1 MLKKTATIGYQDG
14 HEDTVT
20 LTARAQCQAEEHAQ
34 TNGWG
39 PVENCKIRFI
49 YYFAYTAA
57 RQQGKTKLPYD
68 QWLDSIIDV
77 VVNTPDDTEDAQ
89 LDPTN

>member
-14 HEDTVT
+14 HEDTVI

-39 PVENCKIRFI
+39 PVENCKIWFV
-49 YYFAYTAA
+49 YCFAYTAA
-57 RQQGKTKLPYD
+57 RQQGKTALPYG
-68 QWLDSIIDV
+68 QWLDSILDV

>member
-1 MLKKTATIGYQDG
+1 M
-14 HEDTVT
+14 
-20 LTARAQCQAEEHAQ
+20 
-34 TNGWG
+34 
-39 PVENCKIRFI
+39 ENCKIRFV

-57 RQQGKTKLPYD
+57 RQQGKTKLPYE

>member
-1 MLKKTATIGYQDG
+1 MPGRGTRPDQRVGA
-14 HEDTVT
+14 
-20 LTARAQCQAEEHAQ
+20 
-34 TNGWG
+34 
-39 PVENCKIRFI
+39 VENCKIRFV

-57 RQQGKTKLPYD
+57 RQQGKTTLPYE

-77 VVNTPDDTEDAQ
+77 VINTPDDTEDAQ

>member
-1 MLKKTATIGYQDG
+1 MLKKTATICYQDG
-14 HEDTVT
+14 HEDTVI

-39 PVENCKIRFI
+39 PVENCKIRFV

-57 RQQGKTKLPYD
+57 RQQGKTKLP
-68 QWLDSIIDV
+68 
-77 VVNTPDDTEDAQ
+77 
-89 LDPTN
+89 TNSGLTASSTW

>member
-1 MLKKTATIGYQDG
+1 MPGRGTRPDQR
-14 HEDTVT
+14 V
-20 LTARAQCQAEEHAQ
+20 
-34 TNGWG
+34 G
-39 PVENCKIRFI
+39 PVENCKIRFV
-49 YYFAYTAA
+49 YYFAYSAA
-57 RQQGKTKLPYD
+57 RQQGKTALPYG

>member
-1 MLKKTATIGYQDG
+1 MLKKTATICYQDG
-14 HEDTVT
+14 HEDTVI

-39 PVENCKIRFI
+39 PVENCKIRFV
-49 YYFAYTAA
+49 YYFAYE
-57 RQQGKTKLPYD
+57 

-77 VVNTPDDTEDAQ
+77 VINTPDDTEDAQ